1 MQTAVKNLNNKNT
14 SYKLNVQVQKILFEK
29 GYSKVFN
36 IQDYLYFKELSKD
49 KFNKA
54 QAIAELFIFD
64 NQQNSDYN
72 EYLF

>member
-1 MQTAVKNLNNKNT
+1 MQTAVKHLKSKNT
-14 SYKLNVQVQKILFEK
+14 SFTLSSQVQKILFEK
-29 GYSKVFN
+29 GYSSIFN
-36 IQDYLYFKELSKD
+36 FQDYKYFKELSKN

-54 QAIAELFIFD
+54 QAIVELFIFD